1 MRTAK
6 LRQSGGAV
14 IVSLPKAFLD
24 QLGLGPDVP
33 VDIMLEGDKITISR
47 RKRNRIGL
55 AARLAMCDPSLP
67 MTEEEREWLDAPLV
81 GQEVIP

>member
-24 QLGLGPDVP
+24 QLGLGPDAP
-33 VDIMLEGDKITISR
+33 VDIVLEGDKITISR

-55 AARLAMCDPSLP
+55 SARLALCDPSLP
-67 MTEEEREWLDAPLV
+67 MTDEEREWLDAPPI
-81 GQEVIP
+81 GREVIP